1 LKPNSFEINWHFRE
15 EPRVPAAVVASGDP
29 AKELARKLL
38 ASDDTK
44 WANWKGVATSDAI
57 VLLGEAESLP
67 WVDGVAYLG
76 SDERAPHLLL
86 PTNREPNVPLD
97 LLQQALIEQSPFPP
111 PLAFI
116 ETTNMVVSL
125 SQAREL
131 SRDVLKSWLLLKTT

>member
-1 LKPNSFEINWHFRE
+1 M
-15 EPRVPAAVVASGDP
+15 PAAVVASGDI
-29 AKELARKLL
+29 AKDLVRKLL
-38 ASDDTK
+38 ASDHTK
-44 WANWKGVATSDAI
+44 WGSWKGVATSDAI

-67 WVDGVAYLG
+67 WVDGVSYLG

-86 PTNREPNVPLD
+86 PTNRDPNVPSD

-116 ETTNMVVSL
+116 GNIVVSL

-131 SRDVLKSWLLLKTT
+131 SRDVLRSWLTGS

>member
-15 EPRVPAAVVASGDP
+15 EPRVPAAVVASGEA

-38 ASDDTK
+38 ASDHTK
-44 WANWKGVATSDAI
+44 WASWKGVATSDVI

-86 PTNREPNVPLD
+86 PTNREPNVPVD
-97 LLQQALIEQSPFPP
+97 LLQQALIERSPFPP
-111 PLAFI
+111 PLALV
-116 ETTNMVVSL
+116 ETRNTVVSL

-131 SRDVLKSWLLLKTT
+131 SRDVLKSWLLETT